1 MNSLLNGLKNSTNF
15 TRTENGAVTHI
26 TTRSDLLD
34 LFAMGGAMRN
44 RSDEDCI
51 LMFQKA
57 YAEHPTYA
65 LKCLFY
71 LRDCRGGHSI

>member
-57 YAEHPTYA
+57 YEQTQPSAWA
-65 LKCLFY
+65 Q
-71 LRDCRGGHSI
+71 CRRSATPSWVT